1 MNFFQPKPV
10 VNHPDPSVDYTR
22 VVEYKHLPTAG
33 SSPHTVLFYERSSD
47 VGEPYYPVPTPK
59 NQALYERYKA
69 MAADEEGVVFVG
81 RLANYKYFN
90 MDEAIKNS
98 LELFDTE
105 ATLFF

>member
-69 MAADEEGVVFVG
+69 MAADEADGDHVLG
-81 RLANYKYFN
+81 
-90 MDEAIKNS
+90 MAIGPRS
-98 LELFDTE
+98 THCSQ
-105 ATLFF
+105 